1 MIAENPNN
9 NGKRKKLL
17 IFTSVCILLVGVLV
31 FLYWLEVL
39 RFEQYTNDAYV
50 NGNLVELTPQV
61 PGIVAAIYADNTD
74 YVEENQV
81 IIQLDTTDY
90 ELSLEKSTHNLGETL
105 RKVIQLF
112 LQVEEEEA
120 NLEGQKA
127 ELVKAEQDYQNR
139 VNLVPIGGVSKEEFE
154 HTEAALKA
162 ARATYK
168 ETYHSLQAA
177 YAQVQNT
184 TVQTHPLVL
193 QAIDQLKDDYVNL
206 KRCTIVSPVNGYVAM
221 RSAQL
226 GESVNPNQPLLAIIP
241 LNELW
246 VDANFKETQLA
257 KVRIGQAVRMTSD
270 IYGGGVVFQGK
281 VVGIN
286 PGTGSVFS
294 ALPPQNAT
302 GNWIKIVQRVPV
314 RVSLDP
320 QQLKKNPLW
329 LGLSMDVK
337 VDIHDTQ
344 GEMLSEER
352 RVAPLYQTKVYS
364 EQERGVDLLIE
375 KIIRENTGN
384 LG

>member
-384 LG
+384 SG

>member
-17 IFTSVCILLVGVLV
+17 IFTSVCILLMGVLV

-226 GESVNPNQPLLAIIP
+226 GESVSPNEPLLAIIP

-320 QQLKKNPLW
+320 QQLKKSPLW

-384 LG
+384 SG

>member
-184 TVQTHPLVL
+184 TVETHPLVL

-384 LG
+384 SG

>member
-1 MIAENPNN
+1 MIAKNPNN

-184 TVQTHPLVL
+184 TVETHPLVL

-384 LG
+384 SG

>member
-17 IFTSVCILLVGVLV
+17 VFTSVCILLVGVLV

-226 GESVNPNQPLLAIIP
+226 GETVSPNEPLLAIIP

-320 QQLKKNPLW
+320 QQLKKSPLW

-384 LG
+384 SG

>member
-1 MIAENPNN
+1 M
-9 NGKRKKLL
+9 
-17 IFTSVCILLVGVLV
+17 S
-31 FLYWLEVL
+31 
-39 RFEQYTNDAYV
+39 
-50 NGNLVELTPQV
+50 
-61 PGIVAAIYADNTD
+61 
-74 YVEENQV
+74 
-81 IIQLDTTDY
+81 
-90 ELSLEKSTHNLGETL
+90 
-105 RKVIQLF
+105 
-112 LQVEEEEA
+112 
-120 NLEGQKA
+120 
-127 ELVKAEQDYQNR
+127 
-139 VNLVPIGGVSKEEFE
+139 
-154 HTEAALKA
+154 A
-162 ARATYK
+162 ARLKPQGHRKSRGDSQPIPRAIWALGFVSLLMDVSS
-168 ETYHSLQAA
+168 ELIHSLQAA

-226 GESVNPNQPLLAIIP
+226 GESVSPNEPLLAIIP

-320 QQLKKNPLW
+320 QQLKKSPLW

-384 LG
+384 SG